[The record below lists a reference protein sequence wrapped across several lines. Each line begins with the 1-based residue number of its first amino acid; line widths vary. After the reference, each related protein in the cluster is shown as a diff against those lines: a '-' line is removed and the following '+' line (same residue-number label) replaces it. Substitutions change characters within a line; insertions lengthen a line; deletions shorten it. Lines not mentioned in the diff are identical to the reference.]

1 MKPSQQERFDKLADL
16 GGAAEAPPRR
26 GAGKPAPVKMMEFT
40 TEPNASKQE
49 RLEGVQRRATTVR
62 QLDAAQVRRSR
73 FANRHPDEFKT
84 KEYAEFVAD
93 IKATGGNTVPGKVR
107 RLHGEGEGA
116 YELIFGHRRHQA
128 CLELGLPF
136 LAEVCEADDRTLF
149 EEMTRENLFRKDPT
163 PWDWAQHYAA
173 GLRDIYRTQ
182 DDLCRANGRSR
193 GHVSMA
199 LQLAAL
205 PIEVVEAFASPV
217 QLQLAWGAGLQ
228 DALKAN
234 REAVLKRALALKGS
248 GKPAAEVYRE
258 LAGAKD
264 RRAKVTELKVHGRE
278 VGNLS
283 YRNGVVQLKLNRR
296 TLDAEHLHEFRKLV
310 QEFLAQRVPK

>member
-1 MKPSQQERFDKLADL
+1 
-16 GGAAEAPPRR
+16 
-26 GAGKPAPVKMMEFT
+26 
-40 TEPNASKQE
+40 
-49 RLEGVQRRATTVR
+49 
-62 QLDAAQVRRSR
+62 
-73 FANRHPDEFKT
+73 
-84 KEYAEFVAD
+84 
-93 IKATGGNTVPGKVR
+93 
-107 RLHGEGEGA
+107 
-116 YELIFGHRRHQA
+116 
-128 CLELGLPF
+128 
-136 LAEVCEADDRTLF
+136 
-149 EEMTRENLFRKDPT
+149 
-163 PWDWAQHYAA
+163 
-173 GLRDIYRTQ
+173 
-182 DDLCRANGRSR
+182 
-193 GHVSMA
+193 MA